1 MKQNATKQNGFTLIE
16 VMVAFTIMAL
26 GLAALLQAFSSG
38 LRNIGVA
45 ESYAVAAMEARSK
58 LAEIGQV
65 IDLEAGQSGGDL
77 DSGGTWRAV
86 VEPYETG
93 TPGVEEVGVQLKAFS
108 VAVTVTWDEGRE
120 LTLRSLRLATE
131 R

>member
-1 MKQNATKQNGFTLIE
+1 MKNNGFTLIE
-16 VMVAFTIMAL
+16 AMVAFTIMAL
-26 GLAALLQAFSSG
+26 ALVALLQAFSSG

-45 ESYAVAAMEARSK
+45 ESYAMAAMEARSK
-58 LAEIGQV
+58 LAEAGQV
-65 IDLEAGQSGGDL
+65 IDLEPGESGGDL

-86 VEPYETG
+86 IEPHDTG
-93 TPGVEEVGVQLKAFS
+93 AFGLEAVGMRLKAFT
-108 VAVTVTWDEGRE
+108 VEVTVTWDGGRD

>member
-1 MKQNATKQNGFTLIE
+1 MKQKGFTLIE

-26 GLAALLQAFSSG
+26 ALAALLQAFSSG

-58 LAEIGQV
+58 LAEAGQV
-65 IDLEAGQSGGDL
+65 IDLEPGETGGDL

-86 VEPYETG
+86 IAPHETDTSG
-93 TPGVEEVGVQLKAFS
+93 FEEIGAQLKAFT
-108 VAVTVTWDEGRE
+108 VDVTVTWDDGRD

>member
-1 MKQNATKQNGFTLIE
+1 MKKNGFTLIE

-26 GLAALLQAFSSG
+26 ALAALLQAFSAG

-45 ESYAVAAMEARSK
+45 ESYALAAMEARSK
-58 LAEIGQV
+58 LAEAGQV
-65 IDLEAGQSGGDL
+65 VDLEPGESGGDL

-86 VEPYETG
+86 IEPYETSTSG
-93 TPGVEEVGVQLKAFS
+93 LEEIGAQLKAFT
-108 VAVTVTWDEGRE
+108 VEVTVSWDGGRD
-120 LTLRSLRLATE
+120 LTLRSLRLATG